1 MRGRVVC
8 RSSVR
13 GRGLQIGATCSDGGD
28 FRLTLPVRTPESS
41 PRGSDRGPARRRD
54 PAWLRD
60 LGPFPLRA
68 SVGLAD
74 LRPHWG
80 EAPGPGARGGVGNR
94 GAGRATLGPSGQT
107 LGLQV
112 PWLGGGVTPGAG
124 GKATSPC
131 LSGAFREALA
141 LAFRGVTAAPGTG
154 RAEWTHRGRPV
165 EGTVPPRA
173 PATRQHSQKAPVC
186 VQTTVPT
193 PESEAVGTQGICLQD
208 CPLRPLQGAGGE
220 LGASSRCGQAR
231 ATSQRYVTRLWLAGH
246 PTPELPK
253 RRCRAP
259 S

>member
-1 MRGRVVC
+1 MAAGP
-8 RSSVR
+8 
-13 GRGLQIGATCSDGGD
+13 GAFPPEGIGGTRRPSPTLGGG
-28 FRLTLPVRTPESS
+28 
-41 PRGSDRGPARRRD
+41 PR
-54 PAWLRD
+54 
-60 LGPFPLRA
+60 
-68 SVGLAD
+68 
-74 LRPHWG
+74 
-80 EAPGPGARGGVGNR
+80 PGARGGVGNR

-173 PATRQHSQKAPVC
+173 PPTRQHSQKAPVC

-193 PESEAVGTQGICLQD
+193 PESGAVGTQGICLQD

-231 ATSQRYVTRLWLAGH
+231 ATSQRYVTRLWLARH